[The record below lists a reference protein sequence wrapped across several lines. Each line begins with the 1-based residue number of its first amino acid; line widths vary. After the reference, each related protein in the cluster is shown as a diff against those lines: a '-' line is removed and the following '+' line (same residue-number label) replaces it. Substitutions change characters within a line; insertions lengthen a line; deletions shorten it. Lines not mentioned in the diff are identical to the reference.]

1 MSSSHYKWLEE
12 TLGARQTGL
21 GQRPATAGR
30 RRRPVQGLTIG
41 EAATIIPVS
50 YTHLRARETDS

>member
-30 RRRPVQGLTIG
+30 RSS
-41 EAATIIPVS
+41 AATAAACGWL
-50 YTHLRARETDS
+50 TKQENLTG